1 MQANITARGYTSVIL
16 VMNMKR
22 FVSGEG
28 DRKRFETLR
37 GKTEFRDA
45 LRSNWPKAVAGQD
58 VFIPISEYKR
68 RQMEK
73 DGKSFSAND
82 RMSTE
87 EIGFATGIFR
97 SLMLEEYVSP
107 TYAIDK
113 SKIEFLKALETNF
126 QFKTLFKRA
135 WDRWD
140 IFIRP
145 TSTGFFII
153 RLTEHYKEK
162 PRSFLALAQDVLRLQ
177 ESLDIPSAQ
186 RWLERSR
193 EKYADDPETFA
204 EKEKSVH
211 ALLDWVGG
219 GEENT
224 GELLYYPIQWK
235 IAMEVAS
242 RFVTLV
248 GSQIPQPNSEPIK
261 LIAPDA
267 NLSIPLHDSYV
278 IHHFDEVMASP
289 SAITENGKKG
299 NGQIQVSLNDI
310 RNSNPLKRAF
320 VNLTEGSV
328 LKQGMPKEN
337 SEEEKSRDATST
349 QALEKI
355 SFFPNPRWGLVDNL
369 LDQNQSSW
377 NDEFCLLSSR
387 TAIIFPSKE
396 WREHEMSVSTVPSAT
411 LRVKYARYW
420 GAIERMI
427 EFVIEIRVLTQLVES
442 ESYSLLREIAQTVN
456 ETRTMLFSGN
466 IKFDKRLP
474 DLVARAAYLR
484 SLAALSQSL
493 SHPQLWSRA
502 EYASNKANYLFNQL
516 GVPIILQHIERN
528 ITSIN
533 SVVDHVDELYL
544 ADLSEKSNDA
554 STLLSIGMAAASLT
568 LTLLVLPSFWAD
580 TIQTFTAWTNTDQ
593 TFVEFIK
600 NSPIKAISFGLFS
613 LIGTIIAL
621 VLIYLAF
628 VLLKPAFRRRK
639 QVIQIINKFLNG
651 NE

>member
-22 FVSGEG
+22 FVSGEE

-37 GKTEFRDA
+37 GKPEFRDA
-45 LRSNWPKAVAGQD
+45 LRSHWPNAANQH
-58 VFIPISEYKR
+58 VFIPITEYKR

-73 DGKSFSAND
+73 NGKVFSAND

-97 SLMLEEYVSP
+97 SLMLEEYASP
-107 TYAIDK
+107 TYAVDK
-113 SKIEFLKALETNF
+113 SKIEFSKALETNF

-135 WDRWD
+135 WDRWE

-211 ALLDWVGG
+211 ALLEWVGG
-219 GEENT
+219 GEKNT

-242 RFVTLV
+242 RFVTV
-248 GSQIPQPNSEPIK
+248 VNAQIPQLDSGPIK
-261 LIAPDA
+261 LSPPDPS
-267 NLSIPLHDSYV
+267 LSIPLHDSYV
-278 IHHFDEVMASP
+278 IHHFDDIMASP
-289 SAITENGKKG
+289 SLVKGASENG
-299 NGQIQVSLNDI
+299 NGQIKVSLNDI

-328 LKQGMPKEN
+328 LRQGMPKEN
-337 SEEEKSRDATST
+337 SEEEKSRDVSST
-349 QALEKI
+349 QSLEKI

-387 TAIIFPSKE
+387 TAIILPSQE
-396 WREHEMSVSTVPSAT
+396 WRDYEMSVSTVPSAT

-427 EFVIEIRVLTQLVES
+427 EFVVEIRVLAQLVES
-442 ESYSLLREIAQTVN
+442 ESYGLLGQIAQTVN
-456 ETRTMLFSGN
+456 ETRSMLFSGD
-466 IKFDKRLP
+466 IKLDKRLP
-474 DLVARAAYLR
+474 NLVTRAAYLR
-484 SLAALSQSL
+484 YLAALSQSL

-502 EYASNKANYLFNQL
+502 EYASNKANYLLNQL
-516 GVPIILQHIERN
+516 GVPTILEHIERN

-544 ADLSEKSNDA
+544 ADLSEKSNDV
-554 STLLSIGMAAASLT
+554 STLLSIGLAAASLT
-568 LTLLVLPSFWAD
+568 LTLLMLPSFWAD
-580 TIQTFTAWTNTDQ
+580 TIQTFDKIPEGPANTSG
-593 TFVEFIK
+593 FWGF
-600 NSPIKAISFGLFS
+600 ISFG
-613 LIGTIIAL
+613 TVIAL
-621 VLIYLAF
+621 TLIALA
-628 VLLKPAFRRRK
+628 VALLRPTYKRRK
-639 QVIQIINKFLNG
+639 QVIQIIKKFLDG
-651 NE
+651 KE

>member
-22 FVSGEG
+22 FVSGED

-37 GKTEFRDA
+37 GKPEFRDV
-45 LRSNWPKAVAGQD
+45 LRSHWSNADDQH
-58 VFIPISEYKR
+58 VFIPIAEYKR

-73 DGKSFSAND
+73 DGKTFSAND

-97 SLMLEEYVSP
+97 SLMLEEYASP
-107 TYAIDK
+107 TYAVDK
-113 SKIEFLKALETNF
+113 SKIKFSEALETNF

-193 EKYADDPETFA
+193 EKYADEPETFE

-211 ALLDWVGG
+211 ALLEWVGVGG
-219 GEENT
+219 GEKNT

-235 IAMEVAS
+235 ITMEVAS

-248 GSQIPQPNSEPIK
+248 NARIPQSDSEPIQ
-261 LIAPDA
+261 LTPPDPS
-267 NLSIPLHDSYV
+267 LSIPLHDSYV
-278 IHHFDEVMASP
+278 IHHFDDIMASP
-289 SAITENGKKG
+289 SLVKGASEYG
-299 NGQIQVSLNDI
+299 NGQIKVSLNDI

-328 LKQGMPKEN
+328 LRQGMPKEN
-337 SEEEKSRDATST
+337 SDEEKSKDLSST
-349 QALEKI
+349 QSLEKI

-387 TAIIFPSKE
+387 TAIILPSQE
-396 WREHEMSVSTVPSAT
+396 WRDYEMSVSTVPSAT
-411 LRVKYARYW
+411 LRVKYVRYW

-427 EFVIEIRVLTQLVES
+427 EFVVEIRVLAQLVES
-442 ESYSLLREIAQTVN
+442 ESYGLLGQIAQTVN
-456 ETRTMLFSGN
+456 ETRSMLFSGD
-466 IKFDKRLP
+466 IKLDKRLP
-474 DLVARAAYLR
+474 NLVTRAAYLR
-484 SLAALSQSL
+484 YLAALSQSL

-502 EYASNKANYLFNQL
+502 EYASNKANYLLNQL
-516 GVPIILQHIERN
+516 GVPTILEHIERN
-528 ITSIN
+528 IASIN

-544 ADLSEKSNDA
+544 ADLSEKSNDV
-554 STLLSIGMAAASLT
+554 STLLSIGLAAASLT
-568 LTLLVLPSFWAD
+568 LTLLMLPSFWAD
-580 TIQTFTAWTNTDQ
+580 TISTVSSLPDNLTNQPTGFWVFILFGTFIAC
-593 TFVEFIK
+593 
-600 NSPIKAISFGLFS
+600 A
-613 LIGTIIAL
+613 LIVLAVAL
-621 VLIYLAF
+621 LRPTY
-628 VLLKPAFRRRK
+628 KRRK
-639 QVIQIINKFLNG
+639 QVTQIIKKFLDG
-651 NE
+651 RE